1 LEAFDMIRMQIE
13 GEKVE
18 LELRG
23 CDELILEELSIATI
37 RMLKA
42 MEMSEGNPIKENLAA
57 LVLSLLSESEQIN
70 TSG

>member
-1 LEAFDMIRMQIE
+1 MIRMQIE
-13 GEKVE
+13 GEKIE

-57 LVLSLLSESEQIN
+57 
-70 TSG
+70 

>member
-1 LEAFDMIRMQIE
+1 MIRMQIE

-42 MEMSEGNPIKENLAA
+42 MEMSEDNPIKENLAA

>member
-1 LEAFDMIRMQIE
+1 MIRMQIE
-13 GEKVE
+13 GEKIE

-42 MEMSEGNPIKENLAA
+42 MEMSEGNPIKENLVA

>member
-1 LEAFDMIRMQIE
+1 MIRMQID

>member
-1 LEAFDMIRMQIE
+1 MIRMQIE
-13 GEKVE
+13 GEKIE

>member
-1 LEAFDMIRMQIE
+1 MIRMQIE